1 MILIDNGITEKIMS
15 IELNAELRTDT
26 GKGASRRLRHA
37 NKVPAILY
45 GAGKD
50 PENLTLEQK
59 DVQYELQHEA
69 FFTQVLELN
78 VGGKKQDVLLR
89 DLQHHPYKLDILH
102 MDFQRVEAKKEMHVN
117 VPLHFINEEI
127 APGVKT
133 EGGAISHVITE
144 VEVVCLPKNIP
155 EFIDVD
161 LSELHMGEIVHL
173 SDLKMPAG
181 VEVFAL
187 KQGEEHDSAVATIH
201 ARKVA
206 EEPEVGEAAGEA
218 AAEPEIKEEGGE
230 SEG

>member
-1 MILIDNGITEKIMS
+1 MS

-78 VGGKKQDVLLR
+78 IGGKKQDVLLR
-89 DLQHHPYKLDILH
+89 DLQHHPYRHDILH

-117 VPLHFINEEI
+117 VPLHFINEDI

-133 EGGAISHVITE
+133 EGGAISHVMSE
-144 VEVVCLPKNIP
+144 VEVVCLPKDIP

-161 LSELHMGEIVHL
+161 LGELHMGEIVHL
-173 SDLKMPAG
+173 SDLKLPAG

-187 KQGEEHDSAVATIH
+187 KQGEEHDSAVASIH

-206 EEPEVGEAAGEA
+206 EEPEEAEAPGEAAEA
-218 AAEPEIKEEGGE
+218 PETKEEGGE
-230 SEG
+230 AED

>member
-1 MILIDNGITEKIMS
+1 MS

-69 FFTQVLELN
+69 FYTQVLELN
-78 VGGKKQDVLLR
+78 IGGKKQDVLLR
-89 DLQHHPYKLDILH
+89 DLQHHPYKQAILH

-117 VPLHFINEEI
+117 VPLHFINEDI

-144 VEVVCLPKNIP
+144 VEVVCLPKDIP

-206 EEPEVGEAAGEA
+206 EEHEAEAPGEA
-218 AAEPEIKEEGGE
+218 AAEPETREEGGE
-230 SEG
+230 EEG

>member
-1 MILIDNGITEKIMS
+1 MS

-78 VGGKKQDVLLR
+78 IGGKKQDVLLR
-89 DLQHHPYKLDILH
+89 DLQHHPYRHDILH

-117 VPLHFINEEI
+117 VPLHFINEDI

-133 EGGAISHVITE
+133 EGGAISHVMSE
-144 VEVVCLPKNIP
+144 VEVVCLPKDIP

-161 LSELHMGEIVHL
+161 LGELHMGEIVHL

-187 KQGEEHDSAVATIH
+187 KQGEEHDSAVASIH

-206 EEPEVGEAAGEA
+206 EEPEEAEAPGEAAEA
-218 AAEPEIKEEGGE
+218 PETKEEGGE
-230 SEG
+230 AED

>member
-1 MILIDNGITEKIMS
+1 MS

-37 NKVPAILY
+37 NKIPAILY

-78 VGGKKQDVLLR
+78 IGGKKQDVLLR
-89 DLQHHPYKLDILH
+89 DLQHHPYKQDILH

-117 VPLHFINEEI
+117 VPLHFINEDI

-133 EGGAISHVITE
+133 EGGAISHVMTE
-144 VEVVCLPKNIP
+144 VEVVCLPKDIP
-155 EFIDVD
+155 EFIEVD
-161 LSELHMGEIVHL
+161 LGNLHMGEIVHL
-173 SDLKMPAG
+173 SDIKTPAG
-181 VEVFAL
+181 VEIFAL
-187 KQGEEHDSAVATIH
+187 KQGEEHDSAVASIH

-206 EEPEVGEAAGEA
+206 EEPAAGEAAGEA
-218 AAEPEIKEEGGE
+218 AAEPETKEEGGE
-230 SEG
+230 SED

>member
-1 MILIDNGITEKIMS
+1 MS
-15 IELNAELRTDT
+15 IVLNAEMRDDM

-37 NKVPAILY
+37 NKLPAIVY

-50 PENLTLEQK
+50 PENLILEQK
-59 DVQYELQHEA
+59 EVQYHLQNEA
-69 FFTQVLELN
+69 FYTQVLELN

-89 DLQHHPYKLDILH
+89 DLQHHPYRLDVLH
-102 MDFQRVEAKKEMHVN
+102 MDLQRVEAKKEVHVN
-117 VPLHFINEEI
+117 VPLHFINEDV

-133 EGGAISHVITE
+133 EGGAISHVVTE
-144 VEVVCLPKNIP
+144 VVLACLPKNIP

-161 LSELHMGEIVHL
+161 LGELHMGDIVHL

-181 VEVFAL
+181 VEVLAL
-187 KQGEEHDSAVATIH
+187 RQGEEHDSAIASIH

-206 EEPEVGEAAGEA
+206 EEHEEVEAAPEA
-218 AAEPEIKEEGGE
+218 AAEPETKEEGGE

>member
-1 MILIDNGITEKIMS
+1 MS

-37 NKVPAILY
+37 NKIPAILY

-50 PENLTLEQK
+50 PENLALAQK

-78 VGGKKQDVLLR
+78 IGGKKQDVLLR
-89 DLQHHPYKLDILH
+89 DLQHHPYKQDIMH

-117 VPLHFINEEI
+117 VPLHFINEDI

-133 EGGAISHVITE
+133 EGGAVSHVMSE

-161 LSELHMGEIVHL
+161 LSELHLGEIVHL

-187 KQGEEHDSAVATIH
+187 KQGEEHDSAVASIH

-206 EEPEVGEAAGEA
+206 EEPEEAEAPGEAAE
-218 AAEPEIKEEGGE
+218 EPETREEGGE
-230 SEG
+230 AED

>member
-1 MILIDNGITEKIMS
+1 MS

-50 PENLTLEQK
+50 PEKLTLQQK

-78 VGGKKQDVLLR
+78 IGGKKQDVLLR
-89 DLQHHPYKLDILH
+89 DLQHHPYKQDILH

-117 VPLHFINEEI
+117 VPLHFINEDI

-133 EGGAISHVITE
+133 EGGAISHVMTE
-144 VEVVCLPKNIP
+144 VEVVCLPKDIP

-206 EEPEVGEAAGEA
+206 EEPEAGEAAGEA
-218 AAEPEIKEEGGE
+218 AAEPETKEEGGE
-230 SEG
+230 AED

>member
-1 MILIDNGITEKIMS
+1 MS

-45 GAGKD
+45 GAGKE
-50 PENLTLEQK
+50 PESLTLEQK

-89 DLQHHPYKLDILH
+89 DLQHHPYKQDILH

-117 VPLHFINEEI
+117 IPLHFINEDI

-133 EGGAISHVITE
+133 EGGAISHVMSE
-144 VEVVCLPKNIP
+144 VEIVCLPKNIP

-181 VEVFAL
+181 VEVLAL
-187 KQGEEHDSAVATIH
+187 KQGEEYDSAVATIH

-206 EEPEVGEAAGEA
+206 EEIEEEEEAAGEA

>member
-1 MILIDNGITEKIMS
+1 MS
-15 IELNAELRTDT
+15 IELNAELRTDM

-78 VGGKKQDVLLR
+78 IGGKKQDVLLR
-89 DLQHHPYKLDILH
+89 DLQHHPYKQDILH

-117 VPLHFINEEI
+117 VPLHFINEDI

-133 EGGAISHVITE
+133 EGGAISHVMSE
-144 VEVVCLPKNIP
+144 VEVVCLPKDIP

-161 LSELHMGEIVHL
+161 LGELHLGEIVHL

-187 KQGEEHDSAVATIH
+187 KQGEEHDSAVASIH

-206 EEPEVGEAAGEA
+206 EEPEQAEAAGG
-218 AAEPEIKEEGGE
+218 AAEEPETREEGGE
-230 SEG
+230 AED

>member
-1 MILIDNGITEKIMS
+1 MS

-50 PENLTLEQK
+50 PESLTLEQK

-144 VEVVCLPKNIP
+144 VEVVCLPKDIP

>member
-1 MILIDNGITEKIMS
+1 MS

-69 FFTQVLELN
+69 FYTQVLELN
-78 VGGKKQDVLLR
+78 IGGKKQDVLLR
-89 DLQHHPYKLDILH
+89 DLQHHPYKQAILH

-117 VPLHFINEEI
+117 VPLHFINEDI

-144 VEVVCLPKNIP
+144 VEVVCLPKDIP

-206 EEPEVGEAAGEA
+206 EEPEAEAPGEA
-218 AAEPEIKEEGGE
+218 AAEPETREEGGE
-230 SEG
+230 EEG

>member
-1 MILIDNGITEKIMS
+1 MS
-15 IELNAELRTDT
+15 IELNAELRTDL

-37 NKVPAILY
+37 YKIPAIVY

-69 FFTQVLELN
+69 FFTQVLELSI
-78 VGGKKQDVLLR
+78 GGKKQDVVLR
-89 DLQHHPYKLDILH
+89 DLQHHPFKQDILH

-117 VPLHFINEEI
+117 VPLHFINEDI

-133 EGGAISHVITE
+133 EGGAINHVVTE
-144 VEVVCLPKNIP
+144 VEVVCLPKDIP

-187 KQGEEHDSAVATIH
+187 KQGEEHDSAIASIH

-206 EEPEVGEAAGEA
+206 EEPEEIEAAGEVA
-218 AAEPEIKEEGGE
+218 EEPETKEEGGE